1 MILYKGF
8 VVLEMV
14 SRLKFFV
21 ELPAKGH
28 AFFSGVYLTLV
39 SDSLRNANQ
48 KIMVSV
54 IWRSVS
60 TRGRGSFPTK
70 TISFPAKE
78 E

>member
-21 ELPAKGH
+21 ELPAKGQ

-54 IWRSVS
+54 I
-60 TRGRGSFPTK
+60 
-70 TISFPAKE
+70 
-78 E
+78 